1 MVAARHTRQ
10 ATRAEGG
17 YRAVAALCGGMRG
30 LSTGGYRRGGTISG
44 AWRKVERMGVYGV
57 ARVRERAIELEQLR
71 DEVDKW
77 LNWLDRRFD
86 RQMVHDRLQQ
96 LQA

>member
-1 MVAARHTRQ
+1 
-10 ATRAEGG
+10 
-17 YRAVAALCGGMRG
+17 
-30 LSTGGYRRGGTISG
+30 
-44 AWRKVERMGVYGV
+44 MGVYGV
-57 ARVRERAIELEQLR
+57 ARVRERAIELEQLL